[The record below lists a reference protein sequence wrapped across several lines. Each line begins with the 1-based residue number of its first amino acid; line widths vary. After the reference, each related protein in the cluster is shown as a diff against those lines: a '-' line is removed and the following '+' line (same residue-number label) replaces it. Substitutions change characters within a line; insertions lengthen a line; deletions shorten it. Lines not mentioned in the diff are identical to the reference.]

1 LVKLL
6 QQQAVEQVDVIL
18 LVQLIMVVR
27 GDLAAAV
34 VVKVPPRAAQ
44 ELLDKDLLVE
54 QVLVLV
60 IPEQV
65 VVAELVWLEVMD
77 LPGLVL
83 LVVLDHP
90 QVYLEQV

>member
-1 LVKLL
+1 VQLL
-6 QQQAVEQVDVIL
+6 QQQVAEQVDVIL

-27 GDLAAAV
+27 GDRAAV
-34 VVKVPPRAAQ
+34 AVVKVPPQVAQ
-44 ELLDKDLLVE
+44 EPQDKDLPVE

-65 VVAELVWLEVMD
+65 VVAELVWLAVTD
-77 LPGLVL
+77 LQGLVL